1 MALSDPA
8 GVVLAVNPAYC
19 ALYGFPPEALIG
31 QSFAVIFPAAARA
44 AALQQYQAIFAD
56 PAPPQSHEAQVQRS
70 VVPRDVRRRNGLH
83 LTRQAALARR
93 DGVG

>member
-19 ALYGFPPEALIG
+19 ALYGFPPKALIG

-44 AALQQYQAIFAD
+44 AALQQ
-56 PAPPQSHEAQVQRS
+56 
-70 VVPRDVRRRNGLH
+70 
-83 LTRQAALARR
+83 
-93 DGVG
+93 